1 MRTIGGAVLRVG
13 RAARGLLPML
23 RDGRVIPLYQDRLRV
38 RARAS
43 TGLRVAM
50 TDLDDFKA

>member
-23 RDGRVIPLYQDRLRV
+23 RAGRVIPLYQDRLRV

-50 TDLDDFKA
+50 IDLDDFKA

>member
-1 MRTIGGAVLRVG
+1 MAPSSGWAGPPGGCCPCFVMVG
-13 RAARGLLPML
+13 S
-23 RDGRVIPLYQDRLRV
+23 IPLYQDRLRV

-50 TDLDDFKA
+50 IDLDDFKA